1 MDIRHLRD
9 SALSG
14 GILAYLV
21 RHRTAANLLLILM
34 IVAGIAA
41 GTRLR
46 TQFFPDIVFETVT
59 VRVPWSGAGPQ
70 DIDDA
75 IISILEPQL
84 LTVEGVAEVTSIARE
99 NLATIALEFE
109 TGWDMQRAVDEVKA
123 VIDTVTTLPD
133 DAEVPTVRRGAFRDR
148 VTDLVISGPVGID
161 QLTRLADELQARLF
175 RAGVTRISQLGVPEP
190 VIRVSVPEANLHRHG
205 LSLRDVAD
213 AISAESA
220 RDPAGDLDSSGT
232 RVRTGTERR
241 DAGTVADI
249 AVRSLPDGGKLFV
262 RDVARVELEGVERG
276 TAYFNGDDPAVVLRV
291 ERGADGDTIRLQA
304 TVQQV
309 VEEMRETVPDG
320 VSIALTRT
328 RAEAVSDRLDI
339 LWRNGATGLALV
351 LGFLFLFLSA
361 RTAFWV
367 AAGIPTAM
375 AATIALMWVFGL
387 TLNMV
392 SLFALI
398 LCIGI
403 VVDDAIVVGEHADH
417 LARHGLGPADAAAAA
432 ARRMAAPVFSASI
445 TTVIAFT
452 ALAAIG
458 GRFGRL
464 ILDIPFT
471 VAVLLIASLVECFFI
486 LPAHMR
492 HALSAQNRAPWYDAP
507 SRAFNRGFVWF
518 REHVFR
524 RFMGWVLAARYP
536 VLGAAVMLLLVS
548 AALFFDGT
556 VRWRF
561 FNAPERAVISANI
574 AMLPGATRGDTRA
587 MLAEMRRAL
596 DAVDSRYAQEHGRA
610 PVLSALATVGGST
623 GRGLASADSKDRDLL
638 GGFSVELIDPDL
650 RPYSS
655 FAFIGDWQAEIRQ
668 HPLLE
673 TLALRGHRSGP
684 GGDAIDI
691 ELTGTDIETLKAGA
705 EQLKADL
712 SRFAVISALEDTLAY
727 DKTELL
733 LTLTPLG
740 EALGFTTDAVGRELR
755 DRLEGIEA
763 AEFAVGARTAEI
775 RVGAPEEELTAAYLY
790 ETRLTT
796 PGGGYVPLS
805 EIVDI
810 ETRLGFS
817 AIRREDGLPVVNV
830 SGDISED
837 DPVAAA
843 EVSRAL
849 TDSILP
855 NLAARYDIA
864 YRFGGLAEQESRFLG
879 DATVGAALCLVGIY
893 LVLAWIFA
901 SWTRPLVVMAIIPFG
916 VIGMVWGHHWHGLPL
931 SMFSIVGLI
940 GMSGIN
946 INDSIVL
953 VTTIDGHARRKALT
967 AAVIDGAADRLRA
980 VVLTT
985 LTTVA
990 GLTPLLFEQ
999 SRQALFL
1006 MPTVITL
1013 VYGLG
1018 FGLFLVLLV
1027 TPALLTVQHDI
1038 GMLLRSARR
1047 LAGHGVRIGKRRLR
1061 PRSAVGAE

>member
-9 SALSG
+9 SANAG

-34 IVAGIAA
+34 IVGGLAA
-41 GTRLR
+41 ATKLR
-46 TQFFPDIVFETVT
+46 TQFFPDIVIESVT

-75 IISILEPQL
+75 IIALLEPQL
-84 LTVEGVAEVTSIARE
+84 LAVEGVAEVTSIARE
-99 NLATIALEFE
+99 NLATIVLEFE
-109 TGWDMQRAVDEVKA
+109 PGWDMQRAIDEVKS
-123 VIDTVTTLPD
+123 VVDGINTLPD
-133 DAEVPTVRRGAFRDR
+133 DAEEPTIRRGAFRDR
-148 VTDLVISGPVGID
+148 VTDLVISGPVGVD
-161 QLTRLADELQARLF
+161 QLTRLADELKSRLF
-175 RAGVTRISQLGVPEP
+175 RGGVTRISLRGVAEP

-205 LSLRDVAD
+205 LSLRDLAN
-213 AISAESA
+213 AIGAESA
-220 RDPAGDLDSSGT
+220 LDPAGDLASSAT

-241 DAGTVADI
+241 DASTVGDI

-262 RDVARVELEGVERG
+262 RDVAIIETEGVERG
-276 TAYFNGDDPAVVLRV
+276 TAYFHGDDPAVVLRV
-291 ERGADGDTIRLQA
+291 ERGADGDTIRLQDA
-304 TVQQV
+304 VQRIAG
-309 VEEMRETVPDG
+309 EMRRTLPEG
-320 VSIALTRT
+320 VTITLTQT
-328 RAEAVSDRLDI
+328 RAEAVSDRLNI
-339 LWRNGATGLALV
+339 LLRNGATGLGLV
-351 LGFLFLFLSA
+351 LFFLFLFLSA

-398 LCIGI
+398 LCLGI
-403 VVDDAIVVGEHADH
+403 VVDDAIVIGEHADH
-417 LARHGLGPADAAAAA
+417 LSRNGLGPADAAAAA
-432 ARRMAAPVFSASI
+432 AQRMAAPVFSASI
-445 TTVIAFT
+445 TTVIAFS
-452 ALAAIG
+452 ALVAIG
-458 GRFGRL
+458 GRFGTL
-464 ILDIPFT
+464 VLDIPFT
-471 VAVLLIASLVECFFI
+471 VGVMLIASLLESFCI

-492 HALSAQNRAPWYDAP
+492 HALSAQNRSPWYDAP

-518 REHVFR
+518 RERVFR
-524 RFMGWVLAARYP
+524 PAMAYVIAGRYP
-536 VLGAAVMLLLVS
+536 VIGAAVMLLLISVS
-548 AALFFDGT
+548 LFFDGT

-574 AMLPGATRGDTRA
+574 AMLPGASRGDTRDMLDA
-587 MLAEMRRAL
+587 MQRAL
-596 DAVDSRYAQEHGRA
+596 EVVDARYAEEHGRA
-610 PVLSALATVGGST
+610 PVLFSLATVGGTT
-623 GRGLASADSKDRDLL
+623 GRGLHSADSKDRDLL

-655 FAFIGDWQAEIRQ
+655 FAFIGDWQSEIVN

-684 GGDAIDI
+684 GGDAIDV
-691 ELTGTDIETLKAGA
+691 ELTGPNIETLKAAA
-705 EQLKADL
+705 EALKSDL
-712 SRFAVISALEDTLAY
+712 TRFTVVSALEDTLAY
-727 DKTELL
+727 DKTELV

-775 RVGAPEEELTAAYLY
+775 RVGAPEDELTAAYLY
-790 ETRLTT
+790 QTRLAT

-805 EIVDI
+805 EIVQI
-810 ETRLGFS
+810 QTQLGFS

-830 SGDISED
+830 TGDIAED

-843 EVSRAL
+843 EVTQAL
-849 TDSILP
+849 AETILP
-855 NLAARYDIA
+855 ELSARFDVG
-864 YRFGGLAEQESRFLG
+864 YRLGGLAEQESRFLS
-879 DATVGAALCLVGIY
+879 DAVLGSTLCLIGIY
-893 LVLAWIFA
+893 LTLAWIFA
-901 SWTRPLVVMAIIPFG
+901 SWTRPIVVMLVIPFG
-916 VIGMVWGHHWHGLPL
+916 AIGMIWGHHWHGLPL
-931 SMFSIVGLI
+931 SMFSVVGLI
-940 GMSGIN
+940 GMSGII

-953 VTTIDGHARRKALT
+953 VTTIDGHAKRRPLIG
-967 AAVIDGAADRLRA
+967 AVIDGSADRLRA

-1018 FGLFLVLLV
+1018 FGMLLVLVV
-1027 TPALLTVQHDI
+1027 TPSLIAIQNDI
-1038 GMLLRSARR
+1038 GLLIRSGRR
-1047 LAGHGVRIGKRRLR
+1047 LLSHGAKMGKRRLG
-1061 PRSAVGAE
+1061 PTGVAGAD